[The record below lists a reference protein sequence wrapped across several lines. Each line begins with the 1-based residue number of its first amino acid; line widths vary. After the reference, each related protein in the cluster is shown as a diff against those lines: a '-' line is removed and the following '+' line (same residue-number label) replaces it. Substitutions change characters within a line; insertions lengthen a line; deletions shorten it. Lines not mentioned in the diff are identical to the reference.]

1 VTTDVFPGTDGH
13 PEVDDISAFTEG
25 LLAPDAAAQLREH
38 LSGCTLCADV
48 RTSLEEIHSALG
60 TLPGPTAM
68 PAELAGRIDA
78 ALAAEALLDAT
89 RPTATLPETGGG
101 RVSRETDSAPQH
113 TATRSDVS
121 RETPSP
127 RPPGHAAAA
136 TGPGRRRA
144 RARRRRTAFVT
155 AACAVVA
162 LGIGGVLVQQSS
174 TDDGHGRQVSAQ
186 DAHLKHH
193 VQQLLAATKNSNS
206 PAITQRGSS
215 APARRDGQT
224 PTAPMP
230 LAGGG
235 PTSVPTCIREGI
247 HRSQTPLA
255 VDERTSYHG
264 RPAYLVVLPHAGDPH
279 RVDVYLVDPSCTT
292 DSTQGPGKVLLTRT
306 FARS

>member
-1 VTTDVFPGTDGH
+1 MTTDVFPPGTDGH

-89 RPTATLPETGGG
+89 LPKTGAG
-101 RVSRETDSAPQH
+101 RVSRETASATQH
-113 TATRSDVS
+113 PATRSDVS

-127 RPPGHAAAA
+127 RPPGRAAAA
-136 TGPGRRRA
+136 TGPGRPRA
-144 RARRRRTAFVT
+144 RARRRAAFVA

-174 TDDGHGRQVSAQ
+174 TDDGPGRQVSAQ

-193 VQQLLAATKNSNS
+193 VRQLLAASKNSNS

-215 APARRDGQT
+215 APARGDGQT